1 MRIRF
6 KPWARGELEASKFY
20 IDNPEDYK
28 EKWREL
34 FANDK
39 PLHIELG
46 CGKGGF
52 ISQIAVY
59 NPDINYI
66 AIDLV
71 DAMLGLAK
79 RKVEEEYKMANR
91 EIDNILVRDLM
102 IPSEKVAH
110 VQLNNPLEHA
120 LLVLIRSGY
129 FAVPVLDTSFKLAG
143 SISKTVILDQILGVE
158 TYEMERLSELKVHEV
173 MDELV
178 SIHQEESFINGLKAV
193 IDSPFVCVVDDD
205 GYFVGILTR
214 RAILKTLK
222 KDYYQK
228 RNQH

>member
-1 MRIRF
+1 MSMTQ
-6 KPWARGELEASKFY
+6 K
-20 IDNPEDYK
+20 D
-28 EKWREL
+28 
-34 FANDK
+34 
-39 PLHIELG
+39 
-46 CGKGGF
+46 
-52 ISQIAVY
+52 
-59 NPDINYI
+59 
-66 AIDLV
+66 
-71 DAMLGLAK
+71 
-79 RKVEEEYKMANR
+79 R

-158 TYEMERLSELKVHEV
+158 TYEMEMLSELKVHEV
-173 MDELV
+173 TDELV

>member
-1 MRIRF
+1 MSMTQ
-6 KPWARGELEASKFY
+6 K
-20 IDNPEDYK
+20 D
-28 EKWREL
+28 
-34 FANDK
+34 
-39 PLHIELG
+39 
-46 CGKGGF
+46 
-52 ISQIAVY
+52 
-59 NPDINYI
+59 
-66 AIDLV
+66 
-71 DAMLGLAK
+71 
-79 RKVEEEYKMANR
+79 R

-178 SIHQEESFINGLKAV
+178 SIHQEEPFINGLKAV